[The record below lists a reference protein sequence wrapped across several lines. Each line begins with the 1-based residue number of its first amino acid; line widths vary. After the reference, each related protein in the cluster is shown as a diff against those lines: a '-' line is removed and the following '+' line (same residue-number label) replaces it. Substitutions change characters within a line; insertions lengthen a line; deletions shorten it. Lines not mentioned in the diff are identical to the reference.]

1 VKAASDYIDQGNTEM
16 LGAIEYAKQHRKQQ
30 CLCICLLLVIIGIVM
45 AVLAMQG
52 AI

>member
-1 VKAASDYIDQGNTEM
+1 M